1 MDELKKEL
9 QEHVKRVTAPYK
21 HPRKIDFVYDLPKTI
36 SGKIRRSELK
46 RQEWEGWKR
55 QK

>member
-1 MDELKKEL
+1 
-9 QEHVKRVTAPYK
+9 
-21 HPRKIDFVYDLPKTI
+21 LPKTI
-36 SGKIRRSELK
+36 SGKIKRSELK